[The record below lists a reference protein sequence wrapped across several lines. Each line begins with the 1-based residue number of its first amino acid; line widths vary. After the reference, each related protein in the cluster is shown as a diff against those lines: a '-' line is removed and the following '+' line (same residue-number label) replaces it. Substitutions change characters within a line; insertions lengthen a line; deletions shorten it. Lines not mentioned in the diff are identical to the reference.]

1 MNLDNATFEE
11 VVNAYYEP
19 LYRFAHSLVHDEA
32 DARDLTQETYA
43 QLSRKAHQVQE
54 RSKVKSWLFTTLY
67 RAFIDGHR
75 RKVRYPH
82 VDAEGVLEDM
92 PASTLDAGDRID
104 AAAALRALE
113 QVPETFRSP
122 LMLFYLDQ
130 HSYLEI
136 AEILGV
142 PVGTVMSRISRGRA
156 ALRQLMEDR
165 PINGT
170 RPENTKPV
178 VVL

>member
-43 QLSRKAHQVQE
+43 QLSRKAHQVHE
-54 RSKVKSWLFTTLY
+54 RSKIKSWLFTTLY
-67 RAFIDGHR
+67 RSFIDGHR
-75 RKVRYPH
+75 RKVRHPH
-82 VDAEGVLEDM
+82 VEAEGVLEDL
-92 PASTLDAGDRID
+92 PARTLDAGERID
-104 AAAALRALE
+104 AEAALRALE
-113 QVPETFRSP
+113 QVPESFRSP

-136 AEILGV
+136 AEILDV
-142 PVGTVMSRISRGRA
+142 PLGTVMSRISRGRA

-165 PINGT
+165 PRKVATPKDG
-170 RPENTKPV
+170 KPV